1 MLCWRGEEFEERR
14 MKRGDGGEGG
24 VGMWGG
30 LTRMYGYGSDK
41 VENVSSYKPLYSS
54 GMYIEY
60 KSYQFDCTT

>member
-1 MLCWRGEEFEERR
+1 